1 MGTTPERIGK
11 YEVVAKIASGGFGV
25 IYKGWDPYIKRSVA
39 IKLCSTPDTE
49 VRQRFFREA
58 QFVGNLVH
66 PNITLVFDFGIE
78 DDVPYLVQ
86 EFLSGYDL
94 DQLVRAGVLRGNPAA
109 IIAILRQISDGLD
122 FAHSRGIIHRDIK
135 PSNIRILEDGTV
147 KIMDFGIAKSL
158 EAGTKLT
165 QTGIALGTAGYLAPE
180 QIQGSLID
188 ARTDIFALGVVGY
201 ELVTERRPFEG
212 RSLSNVLYNI
222 LNLDPPPA
230 RQLSSWC
237 PGELEA
243 IIVRCMAKDPEARFQ
258 SVAEL
263 NDALDAI
270 ELPSPEE
277 GSENGE
283 ETRNMIVRDV
293 VAKMEEHGAISDA
306 EMTSRL
312 PSSQEM
318 EASQELASINV
329 PEHTLHELPT
339 EQSHTTLYV
348 FLVLLILVIGA
359 GVALYLSSDLQR
371 MVFGPKGAPWI
382 PTPTPTATPTPTVT
396 PTPTITPTPTP
407 EETPTPTPTA
417 TPVPSVQVRIVIDP
431 PASLR
436 IDGKRI
442 GKGRIQSQTVTLR
455 QGQHRFTAT
464 LPGLKKPQTIVRTV
478 DQNTRVIPISIDVG
492 ALTIV
497 YDPGAPPGAVAY
509 LDGESIGKLP
519 LVKVL
524 VPSGTHHLTVRW
536 PDDSIFYRELMVKR
550 LPAPPTTVAATPE
563 R

>member
-1 MGTTPERIGK
+1 MGAELERIGK
-11 YEVVAKIASGGFGV
+11 YEVVAKIATGGFGV

-94 DQLVRAGVLRGNPAA
+94 DQLVKAGVLRNDPAA
-109 IIAILRQISDGLD
+109 IIAILRQIGEGLD
-122 FAHSRGIIHRDIK
+122 FAHSRGIVHRDIK

-201 ELVTERRPFEG
+201 ELVTETRPFEG

-222 LNLDPPPA
+222 LNLDPPPVRELA
-230 RQLSSWC
+230 SWC
-237 PGELEA
+237 PEELER
-243 IIVRCMAKDPEARFQ
+243 IIQRCMAKDPEARFQ

-263 NDALDAI
+263 NEALDAI
-270 ELPSPEE
+270 EIPVR
-277 GSENGE
+277 GAGDENGD
-283 ETRNMIVRDV
+283 ETRTMIVRDV
-293 VAKMEEHGAISDA
+293 VAKMEEVGAISDA

-312 PSSQEM
+312 PSSQEI
-318 EASQELASINV
+318 EASRELESMEV
-329 PEHTLHELPT
+329 PQPAVEELPQ
-339 EQSHTTLYV
+339 EHSHTTLYV
-348 FLVLLILVIGA
+348 FLVLVALVIGA
-359 GVALYLSSDLQR
+359 GVALYFSSDLQK

-396 PTPTITPTPTP
+396 PTPTITATPTP
-407 EETPTPTPTA
+407 EET
-417 TPVPSVQVRIVIDP
+417 
-431 PASLR
+431 
-436 IDGKRI
+436 
-442 GKGRIQSQTVTLR
+442 
-455 QGQHRFTAT
+455 
-464 LPGLKKPQTIVRTV
+464 
-478 DQNTRVIPISIDVG
+478 
-492 ALTIV
+492 
-497 YDPGAPPGAVAY
+497 
-509 LDGESIGKLP
+509 
-519 LVKVL
+519 
-524 VPSGTHHLTVRW
+524 
-536 PDDSIFYRELMVKR
+536 
-550 LPAPPTTVAATPE
+550 
-563 R
+563 